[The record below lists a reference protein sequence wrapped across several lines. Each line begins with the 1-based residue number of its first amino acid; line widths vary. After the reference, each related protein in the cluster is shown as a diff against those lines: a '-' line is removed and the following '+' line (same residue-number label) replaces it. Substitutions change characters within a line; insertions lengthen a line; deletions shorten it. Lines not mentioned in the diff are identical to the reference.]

1 LVSAVMQWKI
11 SYSPPCPKGSCL
23 KNHSSSP
30 SLP

>member
-23 KNHSSSP
+23 KNHSLSP